1 MSRRPSLSGQL
12 YHLARTTNTLQ
23 ALLSGN
29 PNRIA
34 RRTKNIIA
42 RRTGFAGGTA
52 PLMEYHRV
60 EPHTLWHI
68 ARRDLPP
75 LKAFVERIVRE
86 S

>member
-34 RRTKNIIA
+34 RRTKNIILGRA
-42 RRTGFAGGTA
+42 LGRAG
-52 PLMEYHRV
+52 
-60 EPHTLWHI
+60 LWR
-68 ARRDLPP
+68 ALWR
-75 LKAFVERIVRE
+75 
-86 S
+86 